1 MINATVENFLI
12 TLSLPSEYLDYIRE
26 NNIEVSPLLVVTNLA
41 TQTAFSEPTQ
51 NKQHSLSSRISSLFK
66 SLVPLSLA
74 QRLGLSKS
82 HQ

>member
-51 NKQHSLSSRISSLFK
+51 NQQHSLSSRISSLFK